1 MFTTITRR
9 ILILFSVYTNSIMVY
24 AQTTDSTN
32 TIKSLSLDSINYFE
46 QNKLNSSFLK
56 SNSGLSKLK
65 NRIIPDSASL
75 YELLTPKIKGRIGFE
90 GYHTSFQNPRMLS
103 ESQYL
108 RLSGNTSISMGGLP
122 LLVDFYRTSET
133 QTFYNSNYIKVKFDY
148 QTFISNITKQWEQ
161 QMQRASTEANLSKY
175 QSQVHDKLII
185 ETEKQKDAL
194 KNQQLS
200 LETKLNEQQEALLL
214 QYQNQAD
221 SVSLSLK
228 DSLTTRIGA
237 KRDSIKKNEHPKM
250 LSADSMKLEQ
260 LKNDTQRIAESLRE
274 IETQLQNLQNKR
286 RQLDSTFNADTAK
299 LNQYKRLL
307 EDPEA
312 NVTSWLKVQGLPPQL
327 GLLSRIKDFQT
338 GIINPL
344 IHTYSISGVSM
355 KGLES
360 SISLGKQTL
369 NFAFGKAIISDFNS
383 YNRAN
388 NRYERTFIGVNYDL
402 KVNSHFSIHLFGH
415 YATDPKSK
423 FINQNR
429 IALQNGVVGFN
440 AIYRSNKWPK
450 LDLSYAKSSFKALNN
465 FESNTHYFSASPY
478 SISQQ
483 AMSTGAYKILAEKTV
498 VKGFALEGST
508 QMVGPRFK
516 NLGNPFMRVNFI
528 EHIAKTKFA
537 FYKNQINA
545 SVFYKT
551 TRDNPLRISE
561 VTNISSG
568 YGLSLNTHFK
578 NKKLPNFMA
587 SLSPYEQGNNH
598 PDSLFRINSK
608 FSILTAGMT
617 YRKGKRTKYFLMV
630 YGSQSRMQFTDTFFA
645 IVRTLSVSQD
655 LSIGKKLTVGMGST
669 FTRTFPSVDSTQ
681 ANIHQARI
689 NYKIGKSTSI
699 SLNGFSSQFLN
710 GAYRRGGSLSVSAP
724 TGKHLKISIKA
735 GYDHYYKLWGVD
747 NKEAFW
753 GLGKI
758 EYLF

>member
-1 MFTTITRR
+1 MFFLVQTFSIT
-9 ILILFSVYTNSIMVY
+9 VC
-24 AQTTDSTN
+24 AQTIDSAN
-32 TIKSLSLDSINYFE
+32 IKNSVSLDSANNFRHA
-46 QNKLNSSFLK
+46 NLD
-56 SNSGLSKLK
+56 SGLLKLRTTLVQRK
-65 NRIIPDSASL
+65 NGVRPDSNVFKKL
-75 YELLTPKIKGRIGFE
+75 RIPTIKGRIGLE
-90 GYHTSFQNPRMLS
+90 AYHTTFQNPRMLN
-103 ESQYL
+103 EPQYL

-122 LLVDFYRTSET
+122 LLVDFYKTSET

-148 QTFISNITKQWEQ
+148 QAFISNISKQWEQ
-161 QMQRASTEANLSKY
+161 QMQRASTDANLSKY

-185 ETEKQKDAL
+185 ETEKQKGAL

-200 LETKLNEQQEALLL
+200 LETKLKEKQEAYLL

-228 DSLTTRIGA
+228 DSLTKRIGA
-237 KRDSIKKNEHPKM
+237 KRDSIEKNEQPSM
-250 LSADSMKLEQ
+250 RLADSMQLEQ
-260 LKNDTQRIAESLRE
+260 LKNDTQRIAESLRQIE
-274 IETQLQNLQNKR
+274 IQLQNLQNKR

-307 EDPEA
+307 KDPEA
-312 NVTSWLKVQGLPPQL
+312 NVTSWLKEQGLPPQL
-327 GLLSRIKDFQT
+327 GLISRIKDFQT

-360 SISLGKQTL
+360 SIALGKQTL
-369 NFAFGKAIISDFNS
+369 NFACGKAIISDFNS
-383 YNRAN
+383 YNRTN
-388 NRYERTFIGVNYDL
+388 NRYERTFVGVNYDL
-402 KVNSHFSIHLFGH
+402 KIHDYFSLHLFGH

-423 FINQNR
+423 FINENR
-429 IALQNGVVGFN
+429 IALQNGVIGFN
-440 AIYRSNKWPK
+440 AVYRSNKWPK
-450 LDLSYAKSSFKALNN
+450 LDLSCAKSSFKALNN
-465 FESNTHYFSASPY
+465 FESNTHYFSSGAY
-478 SISQQ
+478 SFTQQ
-483 AMSTGAYKILAEKTV
+483 SMSTGAYKILAEKTV
-498 VKGFALEGST
+498 VKGFTLEGST
-508 QMVGPRFK
+508 QMVGPRYK

-587 SLSPYEQGNNH
+587 SVSPYEQGNNH
-598 PDSLFRINSK
+598 PDSLFRVNSK
-608 FSILTAGMT
+608 FSIITAGMT
-617 YRKGKRTKYFLMV
+617 YRTGKKSKYFVMV

-689 NYKIGKSTSI
+689 AYKIGKSTSI

-710 GAYRRGGSLSVSAP
+710 GAYRKGGSFTVSSP